1 MALFLSILKIIGIV
15 LLVVL
20 GVVLVLLLLILFVPI
35 RYRIDGNVKE
45 TDLENE
51 VDKLK
56 ENVSGIVKFSWL
68 LHFVSGGISYPE
80 DPEFKVKVLCFTVFP
95 PKNKKSDDET
105 DIDED
110 YEIDTSE
117 SSANTSGDTITEKE
131 SGFDEPSEDT
141 DTIEDE
147 SEEQKEPSQSE
158 ESESEVLE
166 EDEFDEDDES
176 FLDFLKN
183 ILDTINRIIKV
194 PQDVFSKIQYTT
206 SRICDKINM
215 VKNTLSND
223 IFKRAFEVTKK
234 QLIRVLK
241 MIIPR
246 KFRMDILLGLGD
258 PTLTAD
264 IMAGYGV
271 LYPILV
277 NKVFLIPDFERQIV
291 KGEAHIKGRVTVFTL
306 LHAAAILYFN
316 KDVKKTI
323 RRFNKI
329 INS

>member
-56 ENVSGIVKFSWL
+56 DNVSGIVKFSWL
-68 LHFVSGGISYPE
+68 LHFVSGGISYPD

-95 PKNKKSDDET
+95 PKNKKSDDEP
-105 DIDED
+105 DIDDD
-110 YEIDTSE
+110 YESDTSD
-117 SSANTSGDTITEKE
+117 SSEITSGDTITEKE

-141 DTIEDE
+141 DTNEVE
-147 SEEQKEPSQSE
+147 SEEQKEPLQSE
-158 ESESEVLE
+158 ESESEAFE

-183 ILDTINRIIKV
+183 IFDTINRIIKV

-264 IMAGYGV
+264 IMAGYGF
-271 LYPILV
+271 LYPVLV

-306 LHAAAILYFN
+306 LHAAAIVYFN